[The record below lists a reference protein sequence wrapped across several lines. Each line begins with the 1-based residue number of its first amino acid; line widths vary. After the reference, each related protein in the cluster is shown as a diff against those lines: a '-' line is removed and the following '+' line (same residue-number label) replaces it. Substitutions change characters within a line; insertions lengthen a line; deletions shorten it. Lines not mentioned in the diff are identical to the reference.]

1 MVSVDVKHHVYL
13 LTACRKKTQS
23 LFHSRVKNHWVDQHS
38 LDDVKPVVQSQQ
50 VPPIQIQPLTDI
62 MQISCL
68 GSLKKLQLNH
78 RMPSNQLYNHS
89 KYPCPNSTINWY
101 YADFM
106 SWITQETLTE
116 SLNDIKT
123 ESLFVM
129 VFHTSSCW
137 SMRHRGPKLSLVAE
151 GLAFQIIISFD
162 HYVHYVRYSYSMFVH
177 RFEPSGMVFRNVHY
191 CYYMTSFGQNRTI
204 AQRGSSTFL

>member
-1 MVSVDVKHHVYL
+1 MSTGSFPTVVKFGTSFCSLSLFPHFHTPFSPSLISLMVSVDVKHHVYL

-23 LFHSRVKNHWVDQHS
+23 LFHSRVKNRWVDQHS

-89 KYPCPNSTINWY
+89 KYPCPNSTIN
-101 YADFM
+101 
-106 SWITQETLTE
+106 
-116 SLNDIKT
+116 
-123 ESLFVM
+123 
-129 VFHTSSCW
+129 
-137 SMRHRGPKLSLVAE
+137 
-151 GLAFQIIISFD
+151 
-162 HYVHYVRYSYSMFVH
+162 
-177 RFEPSGMVFRNVHY
+177 
-191 CYYMTSFGQNRTI
+191 
-204 AQRGSSTFL
+204 